1 MELSGIGTTQR
12 RLPVGAI
19 PPTTLDNRVK
29 RSITIHPTVGSQ
41 SQFFQEF
48 PEAVFKGVA
57 WNRYDTLTVSGRGHY
72 TDTSR
77 EQGQQVHNYRFDH
90 WIALKCFS

>member
-29 RSITIHPTVGSQ
+29 RSITIDPTVGWRSN
-41 SQFFQEF
+41 FFHDF
-48 PEAVFKGVA
+48 PKVVFDGIA
-57 WNRYDTLTVSGRGHY
+57 WNLYDTLTASDRGHS
-72 TDTSR
+72 TDSAR
-77 EQGQQVHNYRFDH
+77 EPG
-90 WIALKCFS
+90 

>member
-29 RSITIHPTVGSQ
+29 RSITIHPTNGSR
-41 SQFFQEF
+41 SKFFHEF
-48 PEAVFKGVA
+48 PGAIFDGVE
-57 WNRYDTLTVSGRGHY
+57 WNRYDMLTASGRGHS
-72 TDTSR
+72 TDSAR
-77 EQGQQVHNYRFDH
+77 
-90 WIALKCFS
+90 